1 MSYSSQAMFLLLKLA
16 KREVDVAAE
25 QLAKAHRAVNES
37 KAQKDQLLFYRHEY
51 VVKNAVRLSQGMTVT
66 DLQNFQ
72 AFLNSID
79 SAVKTQETVIEQYHE
94 VVKQHMKFWQACEAK
109 KRKYEIL
116 IEKNKQE
123 KRALEQKSEQKLM
136 DEFAI
141 THRQFQAVVFH

>member
-25 QLAKAHRAVNES
+25 HLAKAHRAVNES
-37 KAQKDQLLFYRHEY
+37 RAQKEQLLFYRQEY

-72 AFLNSID
+72 AFLDSID
-79 SAVKTQETVIEQYHE
+79 SAIKSQEVVIEQYLE

-116 IEKNKQE
+116 IEKNKNE
-123 KRALEQKSEQKLM
+123 KRVIEKKSEQKLM

-141 THRQFQAVVFH
+141 THRHLQTVVFH